1 MKFLL
6 NRYFEGPYFTC
17 GHLFQEIFVPT
28 EAGQEPPKSATEG
41 CPQGF
46 HRAWDFVC
54 DTLEPPLIDSRPDRK
69 VARAIPEGNYPLVVS
84 HSPKFQRQLPL
95 LLNVPGRSGI
105 RIHAGNRAHLDPAK
119 SDTTGCIL
127 VGSADH
133 TGHLIDSRRA
143 LAVVM
148 KRLAERPEGE
158 GVRVKVGTFFK
169 LEASQGA
176 PCACPADP
184 LPPSL

>member
-1 MKFLL
+1 MNFLL
-6 NRYFEGPYFTC
+6 KRIMQGPYFTC

-54 DTLEPPLIDSRPDRK
+54 DTLEPPVQERWRDPTTTH
-69 VARAIPEGNYPLVVS
+69 AIPEGEYPLVVS

-105 RIHAGNRAHLDPAK
+105 RIHAGNRAHRDPAK

-143 LAVVM
+143 LALVM

-158 GVRVKVGTFFK
+158 GVRVKIEK
-169 LEASQGA
+169 
-176 PCACPADP
+176 
-184 LPPSL
+184 